1 MQKKTENIEKVMAK
15 SYDLYKSM
23 KEQKINKELQ
33 QLALQVAGEIHE
45 IKKDSV
51 RILAGLSKILKVRS
65 DRDMYL
71 SEILELVIKTN
82 RNYSHSLKKDIQFHL
97 SINNDLSVS
106 EIYPLLAIFNNIVS
120 NAIEAII
127 KKGKVI
133 ISADC
138 IEDGKKM
145 LVSVCDDGQP
155 INKKDRELIF
165 EPGYTTKF
173 SADGAPST
181 GIGLAYVKGLV
192 EDFKGRVWVEF
203 EKNRNVFIYCC
214 PQTLCKEETIKNEL
228 FFLCN

>member
-1 MQKKTENIEKVMAK
+1 MLMLASNLYNEFFFMQKKTENIEKVMAK

-65 DRDMYL
+65 DRDMYF

-120 NAIEAII
+120 SSIEAIF
-127 KKGKVI
+127 KKG
-133 ISADC
+133 
-138 IEDGKKM
+138 
-145 LVSVCDDGQP
+145 
-155 INKKDRELIF
+155 
-165 EPGYTTKF
+165 
-173 SADGAPST
+173 
-181 GIGLAYVKGLV
+181 
-192 EDFKGRVWVEF
+192 
-203 EKNRNVFIYCC
+203 
-214 PQTLCKEETIKNEL
+214 
-228 FFLCN
+228 